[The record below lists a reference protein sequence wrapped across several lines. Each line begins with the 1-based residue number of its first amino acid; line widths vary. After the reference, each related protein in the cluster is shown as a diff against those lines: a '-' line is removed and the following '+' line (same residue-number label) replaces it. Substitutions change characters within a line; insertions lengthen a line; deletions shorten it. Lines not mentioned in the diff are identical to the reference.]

1 MEEEGKGILRMAEG
15 EKRRG
20 KRRTDPMAVLKL
32 PQYRSEDG
40 ESQHIAPCERTVVVE
55 PEAVR

>member
-1 MEEEGKGILRMAEG
+1 
-15 EKRRG
+15 
-20 KRRTDPMAVLKL
+20 MAVLKL

-40 ESQHIAPCERTVVVE
+40 ESQHVAPWERTVVVE